1 MSGLTN
7 NRRENRLRYNWPV
20 WFAENYDDI
29 LSQGQMVDICS
40 NGAAFT
46 CYADKCPYDGQSI
59 TARFSVPKHGSD
71 DPFDLENFIR
81 TGQICRI
88 DEVGPY
94 LKRVAF
100 QFAEPLPFKPGES
113 TTSKVIEEKEEAQEL
128 VAN

>member
-59 TARFSVPKHGSD
+59 TARFSVPKHGSN

-113 TTSKVIEEKEEAQEL
+113 TTAKVIDEKEETQEL
-128 VAN
+128 IAN